1 MEKLCRMAEQVAS
14 LAGGTMNM
22 ELVHKG
28 YDGPTVTIPK
38 LGLGVYQ
45 VPPRD
50 ALQAVAQALRI
61 GYRHIDS
68 AALYRNEQ
76 AVGQSNSQLL
86 FSCAGVGVR
95 DSRGNSEF
103 GCCQSPLFYT

>member
-1 MEKLCRMAEQVAS
+1 MSV
-14 LAGGTMNM
+14 

-50 ALQAVAQALRI
+50 ALKAVAYALKI

-76 AVGQSNSQLL
+76 AVGQSISQLL
-86 FSCAGVGVR
+86 FSYVDIAVR
-95 DSRGNSEF
+95 DSRGNLLSISSVLYVHE
-103 GCCQSPLFYT
+103 